1 MRSCVSFLRSVTL
14 QIKRKRIKSMR
25 CKIFKKAVCM
35 TMAILML
42 CVSINAQELQTNPD
56 SEVITPRYSYTDD
69 AYADLSISSSGAA
82 SCSASAT
89 ATSPSYEVDL
99 TMTLQRNNGG
109 WKTVRSWTNSADW
122 SVSLNGTWYVTP
134 GYDYRVETKATVKNS
149 SGHTLETVMVHS
161 SIVEY

>member
-1 MRSCVSFLRSVTL
+1 
-14 QIKRKRIKSMR
+14 MR

-35 TMAILML
+35 IMAILML

-109 WKTVRSWTNSADW
+109 WKTVR
-122 SVSLNGTWYVTP
+122 YVTP

>member
-1 MRSCVSFLRSVTL
+1 
-14 QIKRKRIKSMR
+14 MR

-109 WKTVRSWTNSADW
+109 WKTVRSWTNSAEW
-122 SVSLNGTWYVTP
+122 SVS
-134 GYDYRVETKATVKNS
+134 
-149 SGHTLETVMVHS
+149 
-161 SIVEY
+161 